1 MISLPIDK
9 HLKSITDL
17 IQNNSNVVICS
28 TPGSGK
34 STRIPAALTKQS
46 SKKILVLQPRRIAA
60 VSLAERIAF
69 ENAWQLG
76 NEVGYQVRFENKTNG
91 NTRLIFLTEALLL
104 KKLMNDSKLSDV
116 DTVILDEF
124 HERSIHSDLAL
135 ALLFELQMLD
145 RPDLKIVVMS
155 ATIQTDKL
163 SQYLSDCPVYEIKE
177 HIYKLDVVKS
187 KEPQLVRSDFNFSQS
202 LFKQIKEIIV
212 KNTSGKSYLIFLP
225 GKSEIEFLFQ
235 LMEKSEICSAYRLF
249 KLHGQVELSQQK
261 EAMTSTEPKIVLT
274 TNIAE
279 SSVTVNGINAV
290 IDSGLQR
297 IIRYNPLSDQES
309 LVLERISKAS
319 AVQRAGR
326 ANRLGE
332 GTCFQLWTHLDER
345 SFPEYNEAD
354 IHRIDLSD
362 SLLMLS
368 FFGHSDYLKLS
379 WFEVP
384 DSKLLDV
391 GRKKLQV
398 GILITKENKITEKG
412 QRSIQLPLSNRFAQF
427 LLLAEENKILKS
439 GIKSVLFLE
448 NTRATTSEAPY
459 YQCDLLNF
467 LDQRL
472 DPRQQKTFDQLLS
485 LFKSNLAIA
494 TSKDP
499 DPRDRF
505 FTVEFVENFQK
516 TVLFSFKDRLAKK
529 RMESDSA
536 ILLNGKGIKLKT
548 KLTLEYFVA
557 LQMLELEKGD
567 SVCTIVSSI
576 PKELIKKSYVKEL
589 TKKSELLFNERTLQ
603 FEFKEAT
610 YLDSLLIDQHQSRKA
625 YPEEIKE
632 HINEYLTKNWVSL
645 FKTYPEVEQPFLR
658 VAIAENIM
666 DHPILPKEKLDQ
678 LIQLAAYGESD
689 IRTIMEK
696 NWFSYFQQVL
706 EKGDLEFLKAQLPN
720 HFTAPTGS
728 SIAIKYH
735 LDKNPYCEVRIQEL
749 FGMKLFPKLAG
760 GRLNLTF
767 HLLAPNYRPIQITE
781 DLESFW
787 KNTYPEIRREYKI
800 KYPKHSW
807 PENPLIA
814 EPVARGPSKKRW

>member
-9 HLKSITDL
+9 HIDAITEL
-17 IQNNSNVVICS
+17 IQKNSNVVICS

-34 STRIPAALTKQS
+34 STRIPAAMTKQS
-46 SKKILVLQPRRIAA
+46 SKRILVLQPRRIAA
-60 VSLAERIAF
+60 VSLAERIAS
-69 ENAWQLG
+69 ENGWQLG
-76 NEVGYQVRFENKTNG
+76 NEVGYQVRFENKTNSQTG
-91 NTRLIFLTEALLL
+91 LIFLTEALLL
-104 KKLMNDSKLSDV
+104 KKMMNDPKLSDV
-116 DTVILDEF
+116 ETVILDEF

-163 SQYLSDCPVYEIKE
+163 SQYLSECPVYEIKE
-177 HIYKLDVVKS
+177 HIYKLEVVKS
-187 KEPQLVRSDFNFSQS
+187 KEPQLVRSDFNFTQA
-202 LFKQIKEIIV
+202 LFKQIKDIIA
-212 KNTSGKSYLIFLP
+212 KNANGKSYLVFLP
-225 GKSEIEFLFQ
+225 GKNEIEYLSQ
-235 LMEKSEICSAYRLF
+235 LMEKSEIFSPYKLF
-249 KLHGQVELSQQK
+249 KLHGQIELNQQK
-261 EAMTSTEPKIVLT
+261 EAMTSFVPKIVLT

-297 IIRYNPLSDQES
+297 VIRYNPLSDQES

-319 AVQRAGR
+319 AIQRAGR

-332 GTCFQLWTHLDER
+332 GICFQLWTHLDER

-354 IHRIDLSD
+354 INRIDLSD

-368 FFGHSDYLKLS
+368 YFGHTDYLKLS
-379 WFEVP
+379 WFEIP
-384 DSKLLDV
+384 DGKLLQV
-391 GRKKLQV
+391 GRKKLQI
-398 GILITKENKITEKG
+398 GSLITTENAITEKG
-412 QRSIQLPLSNRFAQF
+412 KRSIQLPLPNRFAQF
-427 LLLAEENKILKS
+427 LLLAEENKILRS

-448 NTRATTSEAPY
+448 NTRAAASEAPY

-472 DPRQQKTFDQLLS
+472 DQRQQKTFDQLLS
-485 LFKSNLAIA
+485 LFKNSISIS

-499 DPRDRF
+499 DTRDRF
-505 FTVEFVENFQK
+505 FSDEFVEIFQK
-516 TVLFSFKDRLAKK
+516 TVLCSFKDRLAKK
-529 RMESDSA
+529 RTDSDA
-536 ILLNGKGIKLKT
+536 AVMLNGKGIKLKT
-548 KLTLEYFVA
+548 KLNLEYFVA
-557 LQMLELEKGD
+557 LQMLDLEKGD
-567 SVCTIVSSI
+567 PVCTIVSSI

-589 TKKSELLFNERTLQ
+589 IKKSELSFNEKTLQ
-603 FEFKEAT
+603 FEFSEAT
-610 YLDSLLIDQHQSRKA
+610 YLESLLIDQHQSRKA

-632 HINEYLTKNWVSL
+632 PLNEYLAKNWVSL
-645 FKTYPEVEQPFLR
+645 LKAHPKAEQPFLR
-658 VAIAENIM
+658 VTIAENIKG
-666 DHPILPKEKLDQ
+666 HSILPKEKLKE
-678 LIQLAAYGESD
+678 LIELAAYGESD
-689 IRTIMEK
+689 IKTVMEK
-696 NWFSYFQQVL
+696 NWVSFFQQIF
-706 EKGDLEFLKAQLPN
+706 EKGDLDFLKDQLPN
-720 HFTAPTGS
+720 HFIAPTGN
-728 SIAIKYH
+728 SIAINYQ
-735 LDKNPYCEVRIQEL
+735 LNKNPFCEVRIQEL

-807 PENPLIA
+807 PENPLVA
-814 EPVARGPSKKRW
+814 EPVARGPSRKRQ

>member
-9 HLKSITDL
+9 HLAAITDL
-17 IQNNSNVVICS
+17 IQNNPNVVICS

-34 STRIPAALTKQS
+34 STRIPAALIKQG

-60 VSLAERIAF
+60 VSLAERIAS
-69 ENAWQLG
+69 ENGWQLG
-76 NEVGYQVRFENKTNG
+76 NEVGYQVRFENRTNS
-91 NTRLIFLTEALLL
+91 NTGLIFLTEALLL
-104 KKLMNDSKLSDV
+104 KKLMADPKLSEV

-155 ATIQTDKL
+155 ATIQTDLL
-163 SQYLSDCPVYEIKE
+163 SQYLSNCPVYEIKE
-177 HIYKLDVVKS
+177 HIYKLEIVKS
-187 KEPQLVRSDFNFSQS
+187 KESQLVRSDFNFSQT
-202 LFKQIKEIIV
+202 LFKQIKDIIT
-212 KNTSGKSYLIFLP
+212 KNAKGKSYLIFLP
-225 GKSEIEFLFQ
+225 GKNEIDFLFQ
-235 LMEKSEICSAYRLF
+235 LMEKSEICSAFKLF
-249 KLHGQVELSQQK
+249 KLHGQIELGQQK
-261 EAMTSTEPKIVLT
+261 EAMTSIVPKIVLT

-319 AVQRAGR
+319 AIQRAGR

-354 IHRIDLSD
+354 INRIDLSD

-368 FFGHSDYLKLS
+368 FFGHTDYLKLS
-379 WFEVP
+379 WFEIP
-384 DSKLLDV
+384 DGRLLQM
-391 GRKKLQV
+391 GIKKLQV
-398 GILITKENKITEKG
+398 GSLITKENQITEKG
-412 QRSIQLPLSNRFAQF
+412 KRSIQLPLPNRFAQF
-427 LLLAEENKILKS
+427 LLMAEENMILKS

-448 NTRATTSEAPY
+448 NTRSTTSETPY

-472 DPRQQKTFDQLLS
+472 DQRQQKTFDQLLS
-485 LFKSNLAIA
+485 LFKTAPAKSS
-494 TSKDP
+494 SKDP

-505 FTVEFVENFQK
+505 FSEEFVEIFQK
-516 TVLFSFKDRLAKK
+516 TVLVSFKDRLAKK
-529 RMESDSA
+529 RTDSESA
-536 ILLNGKGIKLKT
+536 VLLNGKGIKLKT
-548 KLTLEYFVA
+548 KLNLEYFVA

-567 SVCTIVSSI
+567 PVCTIVSSV

-589 TKKSELLFNERTLQ
+589 TKRSELSFNEKLLQ
-603 FEFKEAT
+603 FEFSEAT
-610 YLDSLLIDQHQSRKA
+610 YLESLLIDQHQSRKA
-625 YPEEIKE
+625 YPDEIKE
-632 HINEYLTKNWVSL
+632 HLTEYLSKNWVSL
-645 FKTYPEVEQPFLR
+645 LKAYPKAEQPFLR
-658 VAIAENIM
+658 IAIAESINGQT
-666 DHPILPKEKLDQ
+666 ILPREKLKQ
-678 LIQLAAYGESD
+678 LIELAAYGESD
-689 IRTIMEK
+689 IKTVMEK
-696 NWFSYFQQVL
+696 NWFSFFQQIF
-706 EKGDLEFLKAQLPN
+706 EKSDLDFLNDQLPN
-720 HFTAPTGS
+720 HFIAPTGS
-728 SIAIKYH
+728 SIAINYQ
-735 LDKNPYCEVRIQEL
+735 LDKNPHCEVRIQEL

-760 GRLNLTF
+760 GKLNLTF

-787 KNTYPEIRREYKI
+787 KNTYPEIRRQYKI

-814 EPVARGPSKKRW
+814 EPVARGPSRKR